1 VARTRRTTLAAKP
14 STTLMLAVVDAHAAA
29 DRAAELARDAHQWA
43 HQAGVGDDDAAEA
56 AAAAGR
62 ARLAAERA
70 ACCRDER
77 TARDHARLAWA
88 AAASAVEASERVNTA
103 IAELLIAA

>member
-1 VARTRRTTLAAKP
+1 
-14 STTLMLAVVDAHAAA
+14 MLAVVDAHAAA
-29 DRAAELARDAHQWA
+29 DRAADLAHEASLWA
-43 HQAGVGDDDAAEA
+43 QHAGVGHDDAAEA

-70 ACCRDER
+70 ACARDER
-77 TARDHARLAWA
+77 AARDLARLAWA

-103 IAELLIAA
+103 IAELLSAA